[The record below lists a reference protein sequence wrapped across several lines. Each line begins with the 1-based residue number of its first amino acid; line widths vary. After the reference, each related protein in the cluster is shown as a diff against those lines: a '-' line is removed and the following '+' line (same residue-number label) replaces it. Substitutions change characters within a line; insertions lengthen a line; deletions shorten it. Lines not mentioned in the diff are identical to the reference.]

1 MAHAEQ
7 RRGRGPGSFDR
18 SGNGNCLSRTEAQG
32 HGEFARV
39 AAVVVKRAIT
49 ARWGAAGARGR
60 GEQQLHFFGTAVL
73 CERQPATPR
82 CSPAVADAVAVAI
95 AVAVELLF
103 PKNSMHLCTE
113 PPASAHAVPPAAPRA
128 AVHATNRTD
137 QQRARESLRLRAS
150 QAVAYPETKEEAR
163 VSAPPLLCV
172 SKAVRQG
179 LRAGICATIAA
190 VAVRRLSSAERSR

>member
-82 CSPAVADAVAVAI
+82 YSPAVAVAVAVADAVAVAI
-95 AVAVELLF
+95 AVAVAVAVSKKF
-103 PKNSMHLCTE
+103 DAFMHRTARIRARSSPCG
-113 PPASAHAVPPAAPRA
+113 SAAPRA

-150 QAVAYPETKEEAR
+150 VRARQLLFLKRRKKPESLPLR
-163 VSAPPLLCV
+163 CSA
-172 SKAVRQG
+172 
-179 LRAGICATIAA
+179 
-190 VAVRRLSSAERSR
+190 